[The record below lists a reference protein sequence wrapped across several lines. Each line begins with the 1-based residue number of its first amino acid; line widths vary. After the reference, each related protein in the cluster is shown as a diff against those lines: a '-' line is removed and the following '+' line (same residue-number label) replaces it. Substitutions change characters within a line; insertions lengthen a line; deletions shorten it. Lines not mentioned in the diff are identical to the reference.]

1 MSKLRPTPLRAA
13 GVASLLIVS
22 AAVFGILLTGQG
34 GSPPALAPIAL
45 NGVDPVAL
53 AETGT
58 ILVDPPPSTSP
69 KFSAEAASTYASEHN
84 GLAVVK
90 DIRLA
95 QLTYPYDKESAP
107 KLVWAVSLDAGGHR
121 FTCGGLDSPKTC
133 PTPRFLL
140 TFVDANTGEPLG
152 SVMH

>member
-1 MSKLRPTPLRAA
+1 VRSFPLSALLLMPL
-13 GVASLLIVS
+13 VAI
-22 AAVFGILLTGQG
+22 ATAGILA
-34 GSPPALAPIAL
+34 ALIDRDGRAPVDL
-45 NGVDPVAL
+45 VGVDPVAL
-53 AETGT
+53 AEIGT
-58 ILVDPPPSTSP
+58 ILVDPPPGTSP